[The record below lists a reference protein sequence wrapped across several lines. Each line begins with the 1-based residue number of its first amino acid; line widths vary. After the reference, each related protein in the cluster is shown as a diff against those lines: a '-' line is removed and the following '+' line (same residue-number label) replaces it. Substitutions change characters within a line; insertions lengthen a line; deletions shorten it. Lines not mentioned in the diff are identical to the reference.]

1 MQSSSNVHSLI
12 LRVIHATH
20 GIGSSSPSSYKIR
33 RVLCPL
39 QSLFTGRDKD
49 KKKGKKTEGDEGSG
63 GDSPGSPGEEGSAEA
78 GKEEEVVWM
87 TDTSAQAAEERA
99 KEQLTSAMAGM
110 VTQVC
115 LIGEQGLCPEVF

>member
-1 MQSSSNVHSLI
+1 M
-12 LRVIHATH
+12 
-20 GIGSSSPSSYKIR
+20 
-33 RVLCPL
+33 
-39 QSLFTGRDKD
+39 FTGRDKD
-49 KKKGKKTEGDEGSG
+49 KKKGKKTEDDGSG
-63 GDSPGSPGEEGSAEA
+63 GDSPGSPGDEGSAEA

-115 LIGEQGLCPEVF
+115 FVFD